1 MIEIIISSGS
11 SLGKGK
17 NNNNNK
23 MELQQHRSR
32 EVILSCVASKPK
44 PKA

>member
-1 MIEIIISSGS
+1 MIKIIISSGS

-17 NNNNNK
+17 NNNNK
-23 MELQQHRSR
+23 MELQQHRNR